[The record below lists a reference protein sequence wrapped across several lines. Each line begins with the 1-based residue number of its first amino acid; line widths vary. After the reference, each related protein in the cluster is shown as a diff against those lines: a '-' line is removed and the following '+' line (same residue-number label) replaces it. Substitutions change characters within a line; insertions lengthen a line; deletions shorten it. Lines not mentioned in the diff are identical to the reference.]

1 MRLQQSFVFA
11 TRGKAGGAMRNIGIQ
26 PTDPLGWVCTF
37 AELGTLGARL
47 LARNHRSAESVVG
60 TGTANVS
67 LTSYGK
73 RISTVWQ
80 TIETI
85 GAGAVKPRRLILW
98 LDDRDAY
105 LDPPATL
112 KRLQARGL
120 EIRHCRDYGPHKK
133 YFPYTNEILP
143 DEPDRTL
150 VTADDDVYY
159 PPTWLAELLT
169 AHRSGEV
176 TAFRARIRNDGPYR
190 TWPMCTTTEASE
202 TVFATGVS
210 GVAYPPELLGALRDR
225 GEAFAH
231 VCPRADD
238 YWLHYAAVSTRIPIR
253 QVRDV
258 AAYFWPIV
266 TVAGR
271 GLWDGTG
278 TANDAI
284 AVQTEQTW
292 LNCQGRSEAP
302 STADPSSPDRAGAG
316 RWQAEVEAPDPDV

>member
-1 MRLQQSFVFA
+1 M
-11 TRGKAGGAMRNIGIQ
+11 GAVRNIGIQ
-26 PTDPLGWVCTF
+26 PTDPLGWMFTF
-37 AELGTLGARL
+37 AELGTLGPRL
-47 LARNHRSAESVVG
+47 LVRNRRSVDPIVG
-60 TGTANVS
+60 TGAANVS

-85 GAGAVKPRRLILW
+85 GAGTVKPHRLILW

-133 YFPYTNEILP
+133 YFPYLNEILP
-143 DEPDRTL
+143 AEPDCTL

-159 PPTWLAELLT
+159 PPGWLAELLA
-169 AHRSGEV
+169 AHRPGEV
-176 TAFRARIRNDGPYR
+176 TAFRARIRSDGPYR

-202 TVFATGVS
+202 SVFATGVS

-225 GEAFAH
+225 GEAFAE

-238 YWLHYAAVSTRIPIR
+238 YWLHYAAVSTGIPIR

-266 TVAGR
+266 LVASR
-271 GLWDGTG
+271 GLWDGSG

-284 AVQTEQTW
+284 AARTRQTW
-292 LNCQGRSEAP
+292 QNFRNRP
-302 STADPSSPDRAGAG
+302 GA
-316 RWQAEVEAPDPDV
+316 E